1 MGIGHQKITGTD
13 DGGRAPTPDEAIALG
28 FRLAKEGADF
38 IDVGGESTRPGAA
51 PVSVEDELRRIKPV
65 VTHLA
70 GSGIK
75 VSIDTSKARIAER
88 ALDCGAKMVNDVT
101 ALRGDASMAPLISAA
116 GVPVVLMHMRGEPRT
131 MQNDPRYSEIMAEIG
146 EFFEERIAFAE
157 RSGIRRDRI
166 ILDPG
171 IGFGKTPAHNLEILR
186 RLREFQRF
194 GLPIMVGASRKSFI
208 GTVLADHVLRTTSRV
223 TPDVVSVVG
232 AGHQAG
238 PPSTP
243 PEDRLEGS
251 LAVAALAVAHGA
263 AYLRVH
269 DVQATARA
277 VALAEAI
284 VRCAPG

>member
-1 MGIGHQKITGTD
+1 MTAGRTILLGIVNTTPD
-13 DGGRAPTPDEAIALG
+13 SFYEGGRAPQPDEAIALG
-28 FRLAKEGADF
+28 FRLAKEGADY

-51 PVSVEDELRRIKPV
+51 PVSVEDEMRRIKPV

-101 ALRGDASMAPLISAA
+101 ALRGDPAMAPLVAAA
-116 GVPVVLMHMRGEPRT
+116 GVPIVLMHMRGEPRT
-131 MQNDPRYSEIMAEIG
+131 MQADPRYRDVVAEIG

-171 IGFGKTPAHNLEILR
+171 MGFGKTPAHNLEILR

-194 GLPIMVGASRKSFI
+194 GLPVMVGASRKSFI
-208 GTVLADHVLRTTSRV
+208 GS
-223 TPDVVSVVG
+223 VSASGIGG
-232 AGHQAG
+232 AFSPA
-238 PPSTP
+238 PLP

-284 VRCAPG
+284 VR

>member
-1 MGIGHQKITGTD
+1 MTAGRTILLGIVNTTPD
-13 DGGRAPTPDEAIALG
+13 SFYEGGRAPQPDEAIALG
-28 FRLAKEGADF
+28 FRLAKEGADY

-51 PVSVEDELRRIKPV
+51 PVSVEDEMRRIKPV

-101 ALRGDASMAPLISAA
+101 ALRGDPSMAPLVAAA
-116 GVPVVLMHMRGEPRT
+116 GVPVVLMHMLGEPRT
-131 MQNDPRYSEIMAEIG
+131 MQADPRYRDVVAEIG
-146 EFFEERIAFAE
+146 EFFEERIAYAE
-157 RSGIRRDRI
+157 RSGIRRERI

-194 GLPIMVGASRKSFI
+194 GLPVMVGASRKSFI
-208 GTVLADHVLRTTSRV
+208 GSVLSSLPILAPL
-223 TPDVVSVVG
+223 
-232 AGHQAG
+232 
-238 PPSTP
+238 P
-243 PEDRLEGS
+243 PEERLEGS
-251 LAVAALAVAHGA
+251 LAVAALAVANGA
-263 AYLRVH
+263 SYLRVH

-284 VRCAPG
+284 AR